1 MALFFTAVVIE
12 SMVDPDEGSNFWLY
26 FIYMTNWGI
35 MMCMITNVYA
45 AILVTIWH
53 FHPEYAGEY
62 GKDHK
67 NLVFAFKVYKIFA
80 DKLLNL
86 ESLKSPFRIYWGMH
100 ITTLVVSIVITIIYW
115 SILYDGKRRFSL

>member
-62 GKDHK
+62 GKDDTK
-67 NLVFAFKVYKIFA
+67 FVG
-80 DKLLNL
+80 LNMIGN
-86 ESLKSPFRIYWGMH
+86 FR
-100 ITTLVVSIVITIIYW
+100 
-115 SILYDGKRRFSL
+115 R